1 MKRPFLAAAVAVLV
15 VSNGFVLL
23 QVAMN
28 RRGAPEAELELT
40 TRELRYNY
48 ATDSPGTM
56 TIAWENSADFQQPGA
71 AGWYDQRKLRD
82 TGFDTSVPPGS
93 KDAARHYQNS
103 ESREVFVALEFDGPG
118 WRKWIEQNKAKLE
131 IQTKDNPN
139 RASEIPRAEEAWE
152 NTSSRLVA
160 VDAGLDPEA
169 LRRAYPDRN
178 RVMIVRGL
186 ARMILES
193 DGQPAYLRGM
203 VTQISSQTINLP
215 AEFKGL
221 TAYAS
226 YIVTLRVGRRYEP
239 WIAGLKFTR

>member
-1 MKRPFLAAAVAVLV
+1 MKRPFLVAAVAVLV

-23 QVAMN
+23 HVAMN
-28 RRGAPEAELELT
+28 RRGSPEAELELT
-40 TRELRYNY
+40 ARELKYNY

-56 TIAWENSADFQQPGA
+56 TIAWENSADFLQPGA
-71 AGWYDQRKLRD
+71 AGWYDERKLRD
-82 TGFDTSVPPGS
+82 TGFDTSVPPDS
-93 KDAARHYQNS
+93 KEATRHYQNR
-103 ESREVFVALEFDGPG
+103 ESREVFVALEFDGAG
-118 WRKWIEQNKAKLE
+118 WRKWIEQNKARLE

-139 RASEIPRAEEAWE
+139 RAYEIPQAEEVWE
-152 NTSSRLVA
+152 KTSSRLVA

-169 LRRAYPDRN
+169 LRHEYPDRK

-186 ARMILES
+186 AGMVLES
-193 DGQPAYLRGM
+193 GPPAYLRGI
-203 VTQISSQTINLP
+203 VTQISNQTINLP